1 MDTNFQP
8 SHNVSAEKYNQAD
21 KRMIRALIGT
31 FIFLIAIV
39 CIFSAETFAYFNE
52 LSEAGQSQIASG
64 RIDASLVEV
73 DGDGSFELTAEPIKI
88 MPASVVSYGSVGAE
102 NAGTIPVYIRI
113 KVEKT
118 VLYSEH
124 EIAPGWEHL
133 ISCNFTAKNSTLPE
147 EEQDLWVYHEGYY
160 YYKRALTPGEK
171 TTALFDK
178 VLFAPNMGNNFENCA
193 ISFRLI
199 CQAVQSN
206 GNSEDPTTAWGW
218 PADTGSSD

>member
-8 SHNVSAEKYNQAD
+8 SHDVSAEKYTRAD
-21 KRMIRALIGT
+21 KRMMRALAGT
-31 FIFLIAIV
+31 FVFLLVII

-64 RIDASLVEV
+64 RIDANLVEV
-73 DGDGSFELTAEPIKI
+73 DGGGNFELTAEPIRI
-88 MPASVVSYGSVGAE
+88 MPASVVNYGQAGAE

-113 KVEKT
+113 KIEKT
-118 VLYSEH
+118 ILYSEH
-124 EIAPGWEHL
+124 EIAPGWENL
-133 ISCNFTAKNSTLPE
+133 ISCNFAAENSTLSE

-160 YYKRALTPGEK
+160 YYKRALAPGEK

-178 VLFAPNMGNNFENCA
+178 VLFAPSMGNKFENCA
-193 ISFRLI
+193 ISLRLV

-206 GNSEDPTTAWGW
+206 GNSDDPTTAWGW
-218 PADTGSSD
+218 PADTGLAD